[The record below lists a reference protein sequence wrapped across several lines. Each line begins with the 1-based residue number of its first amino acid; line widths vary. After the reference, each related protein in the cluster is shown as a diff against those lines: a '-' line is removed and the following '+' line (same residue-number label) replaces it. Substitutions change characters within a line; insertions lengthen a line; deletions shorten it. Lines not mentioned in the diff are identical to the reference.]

1 MGQLLIRQLD
11 DADLD
16 RLRARAKAKKT
27 SVEALARE
35 AIRKEARLTV
45 DEKLALVVE
54 MQEWSRQAMV
64 PGVPQTPGLELIREA
79 RDHDR

>member
-16 RLRARAKAKKT
+16 RLRARAKSRKT

-35 AIRKEARLTV
+35 AIRKEARLTA
-45 DEKLALVVE
+45 DERVALVGE
-54 MQEWSRQAMV
+54 MREKFEAAKR
-64 PGVPQTPGLELIREA
+64 PGVEQTPGWILIREG
-79 RDHDR
+79 REER

>member
-45 DEKLALVVE
+45 EEKLALVDH
-54 MQEWSRQAMV
+54 MQAKTEACKV
-64 PGVPQTPGLELIREA
+64 PGAVQTEGWILIREG
-79 RDHDR
+79 RDER